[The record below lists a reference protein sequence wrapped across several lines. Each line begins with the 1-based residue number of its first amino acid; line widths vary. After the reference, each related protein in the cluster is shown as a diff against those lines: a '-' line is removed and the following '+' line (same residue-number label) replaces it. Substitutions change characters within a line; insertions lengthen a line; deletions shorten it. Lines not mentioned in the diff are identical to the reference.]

1 MTTNLAFG
9 RRSNPKVTDSFKFEL
24 IKTDSRT
31 KARAGRLTTPHGAFD
46 TPHFMPVGTQ
56 ATVKTLSSED
66 LRALDAKIILSNT
79 YHLYLR
85 PGHDIIRAAGGLHS
99 FMNWD
104 GPILTDSGGFQV
116 FSLAELNK
124 VTEEGVRFQSH
135 IDGSR
140 HFFTPE
146 LCIEVQE
153 ALGADIIMPL
163 DECLPYPVDHDRA
176 RDSLGLTLRWAER
189 CKAAHNSSRQ
199 ALFGIVQGA
208 TYHDLRV
215 ECARELVKMDFAGY
229 SLGGLSVGE
238 TPQMMCEILDYTI
251 EELPP
256 EKPRYL
262 MGCGPP
268 LDIFEAVERGVD
280 MFDCVMPTR
289 NARNA
294 SLMTSSGVVIVKNA
308 EYADDF
314 TPLDPECGCP
324 VCRSYTRAYLRHL
337 FKAGEISAM
346 RLATLHNLHFML
358 TLLVQIREAILSDRY
373 IEFKRSFLA
382 KYQRGNYQ
390 QR

>member
-1 MTTNLAFG
+1 
-9 RRSNPKVTDSFKFEL
+9 VDEFKFEL
-24 IKTDSRT
+24 IKTDSET
-31 KARAGRLTTPHGAFD
+31 KARAGKLTTPHGTFD

-66 LRALDAKIILSNT
+66 LHSLDAKIILGNT

-85 PGHDIIRAAGGLHS
+85 PGHEVIGAAGGLHS
-99 FMNWD
+99 FMNWP

-116 FSLAELNK
+116 FSMAELNK

-146 LCIEVQE
+146 LCIEVQN

-163 DECLPYPVDHDRA
+163 DECLPYPVEHERTKE
-176 RDSLGLTLRWAER
+176 SLGLTLRWTER
-189 CKAAHNSSRQ
+189 CKKAHDNHRQ

-208 TYHDLRV
+208 TYRDLRI
-215 ECARELVKMDFAGY
+215 ECARELVQMDFAGY
-229 SLGGLSVGE
+229 ALGGLSVGE
-238 TPQMMCEILDYTI
+238 TPHKMYEILDYTVD
-251 EELPP
+251 ELPP

-268 LDIFEAVERGVD
+268 LDIFEAVERGID
-280 MFDCVMPTR
+280 LFDCVMPTR

-294 SLMTSSGVVIVKNA
+294 SLMTSQGVVIVKNA
-308 EYADDF
+308 EYATDF
-314 TPLDPECGCP
+314 SPLDPECDCP
-324 VCRSYTRAYLRHL
+324 TCRYYTRAYLRHL

-358 TLLVQIREAILSDRY
+358 TLLVQIREAIISDCY
-373 IEFKRSFLA
+373 LEFKRSFLT
-382 KYQRGNYQ
+382 KYQRKDHLQ
-390 QR
+390 P

>member
-1 MTTNLAFG
+1 M
-9 RRSNPKVTDSFKFEL
+9 KFEL

-31 KARAGRLTTPHGAFD
+31 KARAGRLTTPHGVVD
-46 TPHFMPVGTQ
+46 TPYFMPVGTQ
-56 ATVKTLSSED
+56 ATVKTLSAED
-66 LRALDAKIILSNT
+66 LGTLGVKIILSNT

-85 PGHDIIRAAGGLHS
+85 PGHDVIRAAGGLHS
-99 FMNWD
+99 FMSWD

-124 VTEEGVRFQSH
+124 VTNEGVRFQSH

-146 LCIEVQE
+146 LCIEAQE

-176 RDSLGLTLRWAER
+176 KDSLGLTLRWAER
-189 CKAAHNSSRQ
+189 CKNAHKNTRQ

-208 TYHDLRV
+208 TYRDLRI
-215 ECARELVKMDFAGY
+215 ECVRELVRMDFPGY
-229 SLGGLSVGE
+229 ALGGLSVGE
-238 TPQMMCEILDYTI
+238 TPRMMHEIVDYTTD
-251 EELPP
+251 ELPP

-268 LDIFEAVERGVD
+268 LDIFEAVERGID
-280 MFDCVMPTR
+280 LFDCVMPTR

-294 SLMTSSGVVIVKNA
+294 SLMTSQGVVIVKNA
-308 EYADDF
+308 EYATDF
-314 TPLDPECGCP
+314 SPPDPECECP
-324 VCRSYTRAYLRHL
+324 TCRNYTRAYLRHL

-346 RLATLHNLHFML
+346 RLATLHNIHFML

-373 IEFKRSFLA
+373 SEFKRSFLA
-382 KYQRGNYQ
+382 KYQR
-390 QR
+390 RDHPER

>member
-1 MTTNLAFG
+1 MTE
-9 RRSNPKVTDSFKFEL
+9 DFKFEL
-24 IKTDSRT
+24 IKTDSKTR
-31 KARAGRLTTPHGAFD
+31 ARVGRMTTPRGVVD
-46 TPHFMPVGTQ
+46 TPYFMPVGTQ

-66 LRALDAKIILSNT
+66 LAALGVKIILSNT

-85 PGHDIIRAAGGLHS
+85 PGHEVIRAAGGLHS
-99 FMNWD
+99 FMNWS

-124 VTEEGVRFQSH
+124 ITEEGAHFQSH

-176 RDSLGLTLRWAER
+176 KSSLGLTLRWAER
-189 CKAAHNSSRQ
+189 CKNAHNDSRQ

-208 TYHDLRV
+208 TYRDLRI
-215 ECARELVKMDFAGY
+215 ESARELVQMDFPGY
-229 SLGGLSVGE
+229 ALGGLSVGE
-238 TPQMMCEILDYTI
+238 TPQMMHEILDYTTD
-251 EELPP
+251 ELPP

-268 LDIFEAVERGVD
+268 LDIFEAVERGID
-280 MFDCVMPTR
+280 LFDCVMPTR

-294 SLMTSSGVVIVKNA
+294 SLMTSRGVVIVKNA
-308 EYADDF
+308 PYADDF
-314 TPLDPECGCP
+314 SPIDPECECP
-324 VCRSYTRAYLRHL
+324 TCRNYTRAYLRHL

-346 RLATLHNLHFML
+346 RLATLHNIHFML

-373 IEFKRSFLA
+373 SEFKRSFLT
-382 KYQRGNYQ
+382 KYQRTDH
-390 QR
+390 QRR

>member
-1 MTTNLAFG
+1 
-9 RRSNPKVTDSFKFEL
+9 VTDKFKFEL
-24 IKTDSRT
+24 IKTDSDT

-66 LRALDAKIILSNT
+66 LSALNAQIILSNT

-85 PGHDIIRAAGGLHS
+85 PGHEVIRSAGGLHS
-99 FMNWD
+99 FMNWP

-124 VTEEGVRFQSH
+124 VTEQGVRFQSH

-146 LCIEVQE
+146 LCVEVQN

-163 DECLPYPVDHDRA
+163 DECLPYPVDHDRTKE
-176 RDSLGLTLRWAER
+176 SVGLTLRWAER
-189 CKAAHNSSRQ
+189 CKKAHSDPGQ

-208 TYHDLRV
+208 TFRDLRI
-215 ECARELVKMDFAGY
+215 ECARELVRMDFPGY
-229 SLGGLSVGE
+229 AIGGLSVGE
-238 TPQMMCEILDYTI
+238 TPRTMYEIVEYTAD
-251 EELPP
+251 ELPP

-294 SLMTSSGVVIVKNA
+294 SLMTSQGVVVIKNA
-308 EYADDF
+308 AYAQDF
-314 TPLDPECGCP
+314 SPPDPGCECPTCLNY
-324 VCRSYTRAYLRHL
+324 SRAYLRHL

-346 RLATLHNLHFML
+346 RLATLHNVHFML
-358 TLLVQIREAILSDRY
+358 TLLVQIREAILSDHY
-373 IEFKRSFLA
+373 LEFKRSFLA
-382 KYQRGNYQ
+382 GYKRKDPLQP
-390 QR
+390 

>member
-1 MTTNLAFG
+1 MTNE
-9 RRSNPKVTDSFKFEL
+9 FKFEL
-24 IKTDSRT
+24 IKTDSET
-31 KARAGRLTTPHGAFD
+31 KARAGRITTPHGSFD

-56 ATVKTLSSED
+56 ATVKTLTAED
-66 LRALDAKIILSNT
+66 LSALNAKIILSNT

-85 PGHDIIRAAGGLHS
+85 PGHEIIGAAGGLHS
-99 FMNWD
+99 FMNWR

-116 FSLAELNK
+116 FSMAELNK

-146 LCIEVQE
+146 LCIEVQN

-163 DECLPYPVDHDRA
+163 DECLPYPVEHERA
-176 RDSLGLTLRWAER
+176 KESLGLTLRWAER
-189 CKAAHNSSRQ
+189 CKDAHRNPAQ

-208 TYHDLRV
+208 TYRDLRI
-215 ECARELVKMDFAGY
+215 ECARELVKMDFPGY
-229 SLGGLSVGE
+229 ALGGLSVGE
-238 TPQMMCEILDYTI
+238 TPAAMYEIVDYTTD
-251 EELPP
+251 ELPP

-294 SLMTSSGVVIVKNA
+294 SLMTSQGVVIIKNA
-308 EYADDF
+308 RYAKDF
-314 TPLDPECGCP
+314 SPLDAECECP
-324 VCRSYTRAYLRHL
+324 TCRNYTRAYLRHL
-337 FKAGEISAM
+337 FKAGEITAL

-358 TLLVQIREAILSDRY
+358 TLLVQIRDAILSDRY
-373 IEFKRSFLA
+373 LEFKRSFLT
-382 KYQRGNYQ
+382 KYQRKVH
-390 QR
+390 

>member
-1 MTTNLAFG
+1 
-9 RRSNPKVTDSFKFEL
+9 
-24 IKTDSRT
+24 
-31 KARAGRLTTPHGAFD
+31 
-46 TPHFMPVGTQ
+46 MPVGTQ

-66 LRALDAKIILSNT
+66 LRSLGAEIILSNT

-85 PGHDIIRAAGGLHS
+85 PGHTVVEAAGGLHS
-99 FMNWD
+99 FMNWQ

-124 VTEEGVRFQSH
+124 VTQEGVHFQSH

-146 LCIEVQE
+146 LCMEVQN
-153 ALGADIIMPL
+153 ALGADIIMVF
-163 DECLPYPVDHDRA
+163 DECLEYPVERERA
-176 RDSLGLTLRWAER
+176 GESLGLTLKWAEK
-189 CKAAHNSSRQ
+189 CKEAHNNPRQ

-208 TYHDLRV
+208 TFRDLRV
-215 ECARELVKMDFAGY
+215 ECARELVQMDFSGY
-229 SLGGLSVGE
+229 ALGGLSVGE
-238 TPQMMCEILDYTI
+238 TPEMMYEVIDYTV
-251 EELPP
+251 EELPA

-268 LDIFEAVERGVD
+268 IDIFEAVERGID

-294 SLMTSSGVVIVKNA
+294 SLMTSQGVVIVKNA
-308 EYADDF
+308 QYATDF
-314 TPLDPECGCP
+314 SPVDSECECP
-324 VCRSYTRAYLRHL
+324 TCRNHTRAYLRHL

-346 RLATLHNLHFML
+346 RLATLHNVHFML

-373 IEFKRSFLA
+373 SEFKRSFLT
-382 KYQRGNYQ
+382 KYQGGISP
-390 QR
+390 